1 MQGPDG
7 GKVRDLLSPKRPYS
21 DDTAERV
28 IDLVR
33 GGGYVEQAFEETR
46 SRIKAADAAIS
57 TLPATETT
65 GVFANLGEYLLER
78 VESARPSV

>member
-1 MQGPDG
+1 MVLGRGCG
-7 GKVRDLLSPKRPYS
+7 GGRARWRGTHPVQQAKQ
-21 DDTAERV
+21 V

-65 GVFANLGEYLLER
+65 GVFANVGEYLLER
-78 VESARPSV
+78 VESAGPSL